1 MNLLVTDWFLG
12 VMTYNGF
19 KGVFLSAALRITRG
33 MDFFGEEII
42 ININKKMMEGC
53 GVFEAF

>member
-1 MNLLVTDWFLG
+1 LLVTDWFLG